1 MREEHIKQ
9 VERWAHF
16 VKNNPT
22 KWKKQHTEFINAL
35 FEKHY
40 QFRERLLQTPQGK
53 KKIIKLY
60 KIKNI
65 DGYDFLK

>member
-1 MREEHIKQ
+1 
-9 VERWAHF
+9 
-16 VKNNPT
+16 
-22 KWKKQHTEFINAL
+22 AL